1 MLCVCEGGLSFEV
14 REFFRE
20 TTSSEPAPVDE
31 VSPESPSSRR
41 HDDVTSPASRR
52 CHVAVSVEQT
62 RSSSVNTRH
71 QTSSTSCHRDVTP
84 TRTTVTAAA
93 AAAAAGNHDA
103 VDNDGTVRYKQSSSS
118 SPAPSTWIAF
128 KVRPLH
134 SRHSPTFINFCTLLF
149 VLQTSLTLLYCRLV
163 YLLLTVS
170 TNAE

>member
-41 HDDVTSPASRR
+41 
-52 CHVAVSVEQT
+52 CHVAVSAEQT

-134 SRHSPTFINFCTLLF
+134 SLHSPTFINFCTLLF